1 MPGGFPGG
9 DSRGVPSSPSRG
21 ITVTAAIDARSAELA
36 PDLAFRFGSRRR
48 LTWLVGGA
56 RNSPRILPSGLV
68 GRGRAAGEGLPGKEG
83 RRRWGKEGRHW
94 QVRLLPGKE
103 ELEGKEVLAARVRG
117 GRRERGHGDAVDALV
132 PPLRYSRDKPWAS
145 NN

>member
-1 MPGGFPGG
+1 MPGGFP
-9 DSRGVPSSPSRG
+9 
-21 ITVTAAIDARSAELA
+21 AATHAAFLPLPRAQ

-132 PPLRYSRDKPWAS
+132 PPLRYSRDNIKS
-145 NN
+145 NHH